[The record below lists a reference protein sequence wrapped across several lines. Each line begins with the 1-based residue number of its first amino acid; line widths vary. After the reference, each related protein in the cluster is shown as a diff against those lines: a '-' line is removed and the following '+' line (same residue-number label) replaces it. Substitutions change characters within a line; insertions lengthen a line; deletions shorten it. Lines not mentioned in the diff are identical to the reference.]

1 MSLVDAV
8 ADIIKTN
15 RDEVVEL
22 CSSLINIPTSNPP
35 GDGYEQFVRFLSQ
48 WFSKERIKFEIT
60 RVPETELSALLP
72 GDCHGP
78 RIFFEASIEG
88 KKDGPILYLQ
98 GHYDTVAPAGNWT
111 KAPFQAE
118 TDDEKLWG
126 LGASD
131 MKGGL
136 ASMMMAMKVLA
147 RVGGPPVGKVIFLAT
162 PDEEF
167 ASGANIRY
175 LFARGKIS
183 GDFAVVG
190 EFSGVE
196 NLFVGMKGGI
206 WGDLKVRGR
215 AAHGS
220 QPLKGI
226 NAFEKLARVMVAI
239 EEKFKP
245 GLLMKKSLYKFIPPE
260 YDSPTVMMGGMLRG
274 SNVARSA
281 VPDSATASFD
291 LRTIP
296 EDRDHGLVDEFRE
309 FLTSLRAE
317 IPDLDLEVEV
327 ASQFPTYAVPEDSP
341 LIQTFKKAIR
351 GVTGNVPS
359 LSISCAATEAAFF
372 AQKGIPA
379 VAYGPGAW
387 QTAHAKDEYV
397 LVKDLEMASLVYAR
411 VALLLLSNQ
420 SSSPPRGED

>member
-1 MSLVDAV
+1 MSLLDAV
-8 ADIIKTN
+8 ADIIKAN
-15 RDEVVEL
+15 RDEVAQL

-48 WFSKERIKFEIT
+48 WFSKERIKFEII

-78 RIFFEASIEG
+78 RIFFEASIGG

-111 KAPFQAE
+111 KPPFQAE
-118 TDDEKLWG
+118 TDGEKLWG

-147 RVGGPPVGKVIFLAT
+147 GVGGPPVGKVIFLAT

-220 QPLKGI
+220 QPLKGV
-226 NAFEKLARVMVAI
+226 NAFEKLARVMLEI
-239 EEKFKP
+239 EERFKP
-245 GLLMKKSLYKFIPPE
+245 ALSAKKSAHKFVPPE
-260 YDSPTVMMGGMLRG
+260 YDSPTVMIGGILRG
-274 SNVARSA
+274 SNIARSA
-281 VPDSATASFD
+281 VPHSATASFD

-296 EDRDHGLVDEFRE
+296 EDRDHILTDDFRD
-309 FLTSLRAE
+309 FLITLKER
-317 IPDLDLEVEV
+317 IPDLDLDMEV
-327 ASQFPTYAVPEDSP
+327 ASQFPTYAVPEDSV
-341 LIQTFKKAIR
+341 LVQTFKKVIR
-351 GVTGNVPS
+351 GLTGKAPS

-387 QTAHAKDEYV
+387 QTAHAKDECV
-397 LVKDLEMASLVYAR
+397 LVKDLEMASLVYVQA
-411 VALLLLSNQ
+411 ALLLLSNQ
-420 SSSPPRGED
+420 SSSPFRGED